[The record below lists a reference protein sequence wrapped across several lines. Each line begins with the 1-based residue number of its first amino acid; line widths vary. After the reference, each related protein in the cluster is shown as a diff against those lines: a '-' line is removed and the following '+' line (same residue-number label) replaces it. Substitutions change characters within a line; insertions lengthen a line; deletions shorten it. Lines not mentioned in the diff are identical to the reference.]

1 MNSDMKV
8 GKANSVL
15 FFLSANWWLDALKGM
30 EKIILENVYDQ
41 EKKKLG

>member
-15 FFLSANWWLDALKGM
+15 FFFSANWRLDALKGM